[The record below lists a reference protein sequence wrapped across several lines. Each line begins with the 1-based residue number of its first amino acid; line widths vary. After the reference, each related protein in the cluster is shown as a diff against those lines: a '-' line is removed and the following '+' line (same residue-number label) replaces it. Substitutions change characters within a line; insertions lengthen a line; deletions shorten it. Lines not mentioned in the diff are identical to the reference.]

1 LKNKELARLM
11 GQGETTA
18 SSWLGG
24 FHHPHLVSW
33 CCLLEQ
39 LTPAERQR
47 FSSRICREL
56 PTLEHDWIQHD
67 PLTVG
72 SLRNLLEKERG
83 LTLITGPTASRRTF
97 LVTAMGRSFTRVAA
111 GHPEPAGIDI
121 HQPIRFV
128 PLPSVHYLRNPLS
141 KEQGRKAVRALWLE
155 VKNAPGRLALFNG
168 VWHLVPELR
177 SELVALAESLHVI
190 IADED
195 VQPAR
200 NLLPHAG
207 THRLMVAGVSRNPN
221 AIAVEIQCL

>member
-1 LKNKELARLM
+1 MK
-11 GQGETTA
+11 QGEMTA
-18 SSWLGG
+18 SSWLSG
-24 FHHPHLVSW
+24 FQHPHLVSW

-39 LTPAERQR
+39 LTPVDRQR
-47 FSSRICREL
+47 FINRICGEL
-56 PTLEHDWIQHD
+56 PMLEHDWIQHD
-67 PLTVG
+67 PLKAD

-83 LTLITGPTASRRTF
+83 LTLITGTTASRRTF
-97 LVTAMGRSFTRVAA
+97 LVTAMGRAFTRLAA

-128 PLPSVHYLRNPLS
+128 PLPNVHYLRNPLS
-141 KEQGRKAVRALWLE
+141 KEQGRQAVRGLWPTL
-155 VKNAPGRLALFNG
+155 KAAPGRLALFNG

-177 SELVALAESLHVI
+177 NEVLALADSLHVI

-195 VQPAR
+195 VQLAR

-207 THRLMVAGVSRNPN
+207 THRLMVAGVSRDPN